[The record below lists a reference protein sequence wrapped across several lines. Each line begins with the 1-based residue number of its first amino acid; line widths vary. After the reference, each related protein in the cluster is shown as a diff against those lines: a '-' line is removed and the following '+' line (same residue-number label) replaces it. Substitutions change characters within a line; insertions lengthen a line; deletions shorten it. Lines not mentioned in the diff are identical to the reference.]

1 MAKTYP
7 LNTAIPDGGAD
18 RRDGDNCIRRLAK
31 SVKELISTDH
41 YVGTDNSQVESG
53 DDNATGLTEAA
64 AGEHTK
70 ITLRQTTKPTNV
82 ADKGFL
88 YTKDVSGATELFY
101 EDEAGNEK
109 QLTVAGKLNVS
120 ATEAVLLTDNQTI
133 TGVKTFSS
141 APVLSAGANAGS
153 QKLTAVADPT
163 ADQDAA
169 TKKYVDDG
177 KFPSVLFATGNNS
190 STVNLTLTTGT
201 WIVMAFGS
209 YRSGSIGANSLV
221 IDGSTVASNVSWG
234 DPTGTDTAPLM
245 GAKASIAGGRTITIA
260 MTKTGTTG
268 FHVFAIAVR
277 TG

>member
-1 MAKTYP
+1 MTKTYP

-153 QKLTAVADPT
+153 QLITNVLDPVSN
-163 ADQDAA
+163 QDAA
-169 TKKYVDDG
+169 TKKYVDDSIAAAV
-177 KFPSVLFATGNNS
+177 PDDN
-190 STVNLTLTTGT
+190 
-201 WIVMAFGS
+201 AFGS
-209 YRSGSIGANSLV
+209 WASKNINQSYTAASDGFVLVSGVAVFHIETPVGTTRISGTQYGPYADGACCPVKKGNTWKVKTTSGTPNVFWLPIGA
-221 IDGSTVASNVSWG
+221 
-234 DPTGTDTAPLM
+234 
-245 GAKASIAGGRTITIA
+245 
-260 MTKTGTTG
+260 
-268 FHVFAIAVR
+268 
-277 TG
+277 